1 MALQNVLQT
10 RIVDHNNEGE
20 LLNVALLTLANAA
33 TAANE
38 PMRKQEFD
46 AAIAALSFD
55 NVVESTETSLADY
68 VTANGTGV
76 AEGTLIY
83 LPNAPERA
91 NRYVRRDPLESDVGT
106 VDDFININAA
116 SNFLREDLTAQ
127 YSGSDGIFIDD
138 VNGFIGINDGTI
150 TEAKLN
156 SVLAN
161 SLAKKGDA
169 VTYTD
174 LGLAEDAIQA
184 LQAADVTHSQTV
196 EYSVVWVDQGGGLH
210 TATIDTSADFGTH
223 KVQVRLLKDNGDVDG
238 FLEHISTAN
247 IQVES
252 NDSAVRLTT
261 DSGTVVA
268 STLVAQV
275 TGTPV

>member
-10 RIVDHNNEGE
+10 RIVDHNSEGE

-46 AAIAALSFD
+46 AAIAALTFD
-55 NVVESTETSLADY
+55 NVIEATETSLADY
-68 VTANGTGV
+68 VATNGTGV
-76 AEGTLIY
+76 SEGTLVY

-91 NRYVRRDPLESDVGT
+91 NRFVRRDPSESNVGT

-116 SNFLREDLTAQ
+116 TNFLREDLTAQ
-127 YSGSDGIFIDD
+127 YTGIDGIFIDD
-138 VNGFIGINDGTI
+138 VAGQIGIIDGTL

-156 SVLAN
+156 ANYAN

-169 VTYTD
+169 ETYTD
-174 LGLAEDAIQA
+174 LGLAEDAIEA
-184 LQAADVTHSQTV
+184 LQTANATRSKTV
-196 EYSVVWVDQGGGLH
+196 EYPVSWVDLGNGTYEAILN
-210 TATIDTSADFGTH
+210 TSSDFGTRS
-223 KVQVRLLKDNGDVDG
+223 VQVRILRDTGDADG
-238 FLEHISTAN
+238 YYEHISTSS

-252 NDSAVRLTT
+252 NATAVRLTT
-261 DSGTVVA
+261 GSSTVA
-268 STLVAQV
+268 TATLVAEV
-275 TGTPV
+275 TGTPA